1 MKNFNIICL
10 LMACALIFVAI
21 SCVNA
26 ADIND
31 SSINA
36 HEDIIMPV
44 QDNGNTP
51 INNQTSISENI
62 DVKNNTSTTITVTN
76 DYKNHENK
84 ISNENVAKDNHI
96 ISSSGSMT
104 ELKNQLKFIR
114 SGSTY
119 TFNKDYSFVKGQD
132 IIHAIVIMGNNL
144 VIDGNG
150 HTIDGKYLM
159 DHFYISGNNVTIK
172 NLTIIHF
179 KNRFNSPIA
188 WTGNNG
194 VLSNCRISENYGV
207 NGGAM
212 EWSGKNGVISNSN
225 FINNTAQ
232 KIAGAIYIKGENMT
246 VKDSTFI
253 NSTSKIVG
261 EAVYVNPMVK
271 HWKVTGNFNNV
282 YGILD
287 GKKVNINIDFLSKT
301 YESSLNEKHIDIIP
315 LLYKALVTGDVNY
328 LDSNTLFYG
337 RYINNNTYELVI
349 HRIFEKG
356 SKYNGVIYEKHYTF
370 QNVQSRNDIFN
381 MLISNQGHMSQM
393 LIKSLTVNNVTDYVT
408 ACHITSNVFNNVLN
422 LIPANERG
430 NVVKSLN
437 VNFAD
442 NITINSKETWNPAST
457 GFDVTNIN
465 GHHSKVYWKSDDD
478 SENKFSTLKDG
489 KIISISDLQIDGFNT
504 AIENLG
510 GTYYLNRVMLSN
522 NKMDYLIDRDW
533 GAAILNTGEVYCNN
547 CSFINNYA
555 KNGGAIFNQGH
566 LEINNCGFHNNYAY
580 GEGDNICNGKDGVV
594 IVNGK
599 DCSNGTGIVHY
610 AKSYSATQSKWIAI
624 GGTIL
629 SIGAGI
635 AAGII
640 TANPVAGFAVGFAVG
655 AGIGAVS
662 AGIII
667 EHKFDVNYDRATL
680 AANLI
685 ISDALSGGFAG
696 YCAGSMKLSMTS
708 ATYDGIHPAAP
719 GFGNIISGIVKMC
732 ECSINE
738 S

>member
-232 KIAGAIYIKGENMT
+232 KIAGAI
-246 VKDSTFI
+246 
-253 NSTSKIVG
+253 
-261 EAVYVNPMVK
+261 
-271 HWKVTGNFNNV
+271 
-282 YGILD
+282 
-287 GKKVNINIDFLSKT
+287 
-301 YESSLNEKHIDIIP
+301 
-315 LLYKALVTGDVNY
+315 
-328 LDSNTLFYG
+328 
-337 RYINNNTYELVI
+337 
-349 HRIFEKG
+349 
-356 SKYNGVIYEKHYTF
+356 
-370 QNVQSRNDIFN
+370 
-381 MLISNQGHMSQM
+381 
-393 LIKSLTVNNVTDYVT
+393 
-408 ACHITSNVFNNVLN
+408 
-422 LIPANERG
+422 
-430 NVVKSLN
+430 
-437 VNFAD
+437 
-442 NITINSKETWNPAST
+442 
-457 GFDVTNIN
+457 
-465 GHHSKVYWKSDDD
+465 
-478 SENKFSTLKDG
+478 
-489 KIISISDLQIDGFNT
+489 
-504 AIENLG
+504 
-510 GTYYLNRVMLSN
+510 
-522 NKMDYLIDRDW
+522 
-533 GAAILNTGEVYCNN
+533 
-547 CSFINNYA
+547 
-555 KNGGAIFNQGH
+555 FNQGH

>member
-26 ADIND
+26 ADVND

-478 SENKFSTLKDG
+478 SENKFSHLK
-489 KIISISDLQIDGFNT
+489 T
-504 AIENLG
+504 A
-510 GTYYLNRVMLSN
+510 
-522 NKMDYLIDRDW
+522 K
-533 GAAILNTGEVYCNN
+533 
-547 CSFINNYA
+547 
-555 KNGGAIFNQGH
+555 
-566 LEINNCGFHNNYAY
+566 
-580 GEGDNICNGKDGVV
+580 
-594 IVNGK
+594 
-599 DCSNGTGIVHY
+599 
-610 AKSYSATQSKWIAI
+610 
-624 GGTIL
+624 
-629 SIGAGI
+629 
-635 AAGII
+635 
-640 TANPVAGFAVGFAVG
+640 
-655 AGIGAVS
+655 
-662 AGIII
+662 
-667 EHKFDVNYDRATL
+667 
-680 AANLI
+680 
-685 ISDALSGGFAG
+685 
-696 YCAGSMKLSMTS
+696 
-708 ATYDGIHPAAP
+708 
-719 GFGNIISGIVKMC
+719 
-732 ECSINE
+732 
-738 S
+738 